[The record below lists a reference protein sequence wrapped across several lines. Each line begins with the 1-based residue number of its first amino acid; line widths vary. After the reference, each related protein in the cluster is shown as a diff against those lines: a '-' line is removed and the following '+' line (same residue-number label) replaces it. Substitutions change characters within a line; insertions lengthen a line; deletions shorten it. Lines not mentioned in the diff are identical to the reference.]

1 MHVSVRVCAR
11 VCRRHGISPELE
23 LQVVVSHLMWSIL
36 LEEQYVLLNPEPSY
50 PPGIVLILN

>member
-23 LQVVVSHLMWSIL
+23 LQAVVSHLMWPIL
-36 LEEQYVLLNPEPSY
+36 LEEQYVLLNPEPSH

>member
-1 MHVSVRVCAR
+1 MSVRVCAH

-36 LEEQYVLLNPEPSY
+36 LEEQYVLLNPEPSH